1 MTTLLTYWTFV
12 LFHIGHVNLL
22 FRFAEMA
29 DEVIVGSSSDEFN
42 ALKGKTCIMPY
53 EDRAN
58 IPRSCRFV
66 SHVFAE
72 HNWEQKQSD
81 VIEFNADMF
90 AMGTDWEGKFDELS
104 DLCDVVYLGCTE
116 GVSTT
121 RLKCCILQPT
131 KGLRMVG

>member
-1 MTTLLTYWTFV
+1 MTTLLTYGAFD
-12 LFHIGHVNLL
+12 LFHIGHVKLL
-22 FRFAEMA
+22 SRFAEMA
-29 DEVIVGSSSDEFN
+29 DEVIVGCSSDEFN

-58 IPRSCRFV
+58 ILRACRFV

-72 HNWEQKQSD
+72 HNWGQKRSD

-90 AMGTDWEGKFDELS
+90 AMGADWEGKFDELS
-104 DLCDVVYLGCTE
+104 DLCDVVYLSHTE

-121 RLKCCILQPT
+121 KLKRRVLHRTP
-131 KGLRMVG
+131 GLRMVG